1 MMPARAGSLRAMVVP
16 EPKPRLRGVLHQ
28 WAFFV
33 SLVAGAVL
41 VALAP
46 SGRAAVV
53 AGLYAAAL
61 AGMFGASALYH
72 RVAWRPSLRP
82 WFRRLD
88 HSMIFVLI
96 AGTFTPVIVLGL
108 EGVLPVVVLAIVWA
122 GALAGVVLK
131 LVWLGAPRWLVA
143 AVYVVL
149 GWVGVILLPEVVR
162 SAGIAAATLFVAGGL
177 LYTVG
182 ALVYARRRPDPRP
195 AVFGFHEVFHVFVI
209 AAAVAHFVAIAA
221 FVVPQG

>member
-1 MMPARAGSLRAMVVP
+1 MVVP

-108 EGVLPVVVLAIVWA
+108 EGVLPVVVLAIAWA

-131 LVWLGAPRWLVA
+131 LVWLGAPRWLIA

>member
-1 MMPARAGSLRAMVVP
+1 MVVP

-131 LVWLGAPRWLVA
+131 LVWLGAPRWLIA